1 MKFNLTYYQGL
12 SWLDS
17 FHFDYLMFFAFPHPL
32 SFFSLTFSP
41 HPPLSDFFF
50 FFFFFLRSDEVIKA
64 SALKVDD
71 FRKNFSCARGSAR
84 TERTIKKY
92 EVQSLLKEFIMYLDR

>member
-1 MKFNLTYYQGL
+1 M
-12 SWLDS
+12 
-17 FHFDYLMFFAFPHPL
+17 
-32 SFFSLTFSP
+32 
-41 HPPLSDFFF
+41 
-50 FFFFFLRSDEVIKA
+50 IKA